1 MLPVKYVSASQIRS
15 IFNDG
20 RFEDLVAYKVLSE
33 KLIREGLPSADAKQ
47 PPGTKSQIVAYL
59 DSHGKQVALVH
70 RYLRPD
76 GTLGASGR
84 PDPKKVFRDG
94 TLYVLDETL

>member
-1 MLPVKYVSASQIRS
+1 MAPVKYVSASEIRA

-20 RFEDLVAYKVLSE
+20 RFEDLVAYNALSE
-33 KLIREGLPSADAKQ
+33 KLIREGPASAQANQ

-59 DSHGKQVALVH
+59 DSSGIQVAIVH

-76 GTLGASGR
+76 GSLGGSER
-84 PDPKKVFRDG
+84 PDPKKVRRDG
-94 TLYVLDETL
+94 VVYILDETL